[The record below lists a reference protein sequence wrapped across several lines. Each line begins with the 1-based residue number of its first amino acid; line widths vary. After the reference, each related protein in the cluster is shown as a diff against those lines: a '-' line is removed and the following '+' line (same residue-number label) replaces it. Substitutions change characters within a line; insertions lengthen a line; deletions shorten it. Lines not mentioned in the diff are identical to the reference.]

1 MRSELTES
9 LDKMN
14 ERLALMTEA
23 NFKHQQQLTDM
34 FSKSLDTIRR
44 NNIEQ
49 NDRQSRIIAESIEK
63 MQQSNEKKLDEMRAT
78 VDEKLSATLTTRL
91 DSSFKTVSEQLE
103 NVYKSLGEMKELSTG
118 VTTNVTNLNRV
129 LTNVKARGTWAEVQ
143 LEGILDQTIPNMYVK
158 NFSSRPGSSER
169 VEFAIR
175 IPAGDGGA
183 DAYLPV
189 DSKFPLED
197 YVRLCTAADGADA
210 DEVAA
215 ARKAFESGAW
225 SRMHPSERKKILM
238 RFIGL
243 IEKHQV
249 ELAVLESLDSGKPV
263 RECLLTDL
271 PETIECLEW
280 HAECADK
287 QYGGISPSGDG
298 RLGLIVRE
306 PAGVVACVLPWNF
319 PLMMVG
325 WKLGPALAEG
335 NSVILKPASVTSL
348 STLKLAEFA
357 AEAGIPEGVFNVITG
372 PGSSVGEAL
381 GLHPGVDVVSF
392 TGSTEVGRRFLEYA
406 ARSNLKRIV
415 LELGGKSPFVVLDD
429 VADYAAVAAQA
440 AAAAFWNMGENCTAN
455 SRIIVPRKRK
465 DAFTEALLAE
475 LENWRIGDPLDPEN
489 NLGSI
494 VSEGQFRT
502 IMGYIE
508 KGKAEG
514 GHVLTGGAP
523 LAIGSGLFIPPTIF
537 DGVTPD
543 MTIVR
548 EEIFGPV
555 TAILPADS
563 DEEAVG
569 LANATAYG
577 LQATLFTEDVTKAHK
592 YARAL
597 KAGTVSV
604 NCFSEGDNTTPFGGY
619 KLSGFGGKDK
629 GRESHDQYTETKTIF
644 LNLDR

>member
-1 MRSELTES
+1 MGLI
-9 LDKMN
+9 KA
-14 ERLALMTEA
+14 AL
-23 NFKHQQQLTDM
+23 
-34 FSKSLDTIRR
+34 
-44 NNIEQ
+44 
-49 NDRQSRIIAESIEK
+49 
-63 MQQSNEKKLDEMRAT
+63 
-78 VDEKLSATLTTRL
+78 
-91 DSSFKTVSEQLE
+91 
-103 NVYKSLGEMKELSTG
+103 GSTG
-118 VTTNVTNLNRV
+118 GVLADQWKEYFYCDSMAANVLVTKGKKRT
-129 LTNVKARGTWAEVQ
+129 
-143 LEGILDQTIPNMYVK
+143 
-158 NFSSRPGSSER
+158 SSRNSNTKGSDN
-169 VEFAIR
+169 I
-175 IPAGDGGA
+175 
-183 DAYLPV
+183 
-189 DSKFPLED
+189 
-197 YVRLCTAADGADA
+197 
-210 DEVAA
+210 
-215 ARKAFESGAW
+215 
-225 SRMHPSERKKILM
+225 
-238 RFIGL
+238 
-243 IEKHQV
+243 
-249 ELAVLESLDSGKPV
+249 
-263 RECLLTDL
+263 
-271 PETIECLEW
+271 
-280 HAECADK
+280 
-287 QYGGISPSGDG
+287 ISNGS
-298 RLGLIVRE
+298 
-306 PAGVVACVLPWNF
+306 VVAVNEGQC
-319 PLMMVG
+319 MMIVEQG
-325 WKLGPALAEG
+325 KI
-335 NSVILKPASVTSL
+335 V
-348 STLKLAEFA
+348 EFA

-523 LAIGSGLFIPPTIF
+523 LAIGSGLFIPPTVF

-543 MTIVR
+543 MAIVR

>member
-1 MRSELTES
+1 MAPAQAS
-9 LDKMN
+9 L
-14 ERLALMTEA
+14 LA
-23 NFKHQQQLTDM
+23 K
-34 FSKSLDTIRR
+34 LDTQERVR
-44 NNIEQ
+44 DFLTNAVASG
-49 NDRQSRIIAESIEK
+49 RASHAYLFLGAPGAG
-63 MQQSNEKKLDEMRAT
+63 KLDAAWALAQAFLCEQDGCGSCDSCVRVARHT
-78 VDEKLSATLTTRL
+78 HPDVHYYTPESATGYLIAQTRELL
-91 DSSFKTVSEQLE
+91 DDVPLAPIRAKAKVYIIDRAEQLRA
-103 NVYKSLGEMKELSTG
+103 NTANALLKT
-118 VTTNVTNLNRV
+118 
-129 LTNVKARGTWAEVQ
+129 
-143 LEGILDQTIPNMYVK
+143 LE
-158 NFSSRPGSSER
+158 
-169 VEFAIR
+169 
-175 IPAGDGGA
+175 
-183 DAYLPV
+183 
-189 DSKFPLED
+189 
-197 YVRLCTAADGADA
+197 
-210 DEVAA
+210 
-215 ARKAFESGAW
+215 
-225 SRMHPSERKKILM
+225 
-238 RFIGL
+238 
-243 IEKHQV
+243 
-249 ELAVLESLDSGKPV
+249 
-263 RECLLTDL
+263 
-271 PETIECLEW
+271 
-280 HAECADK
+280 
-287 QYGGISPSGDG
+287 
-298 RLGLIVRE
+298 E
-306 PAGVVACVLPWNF
+306 P
-319 PLMMVG
+319 
-325 WKLGPALAEG
+325 
-335 NSVILKPASVTSL
+335 
-348 STLKLAEFA
+348 
-357 AEAGIPEGVFNVITG
+357 PEGVMFIL
-372 PGSSVGEAL
+372 L
-381 GLHPGVDVVSF
+381 GTSADVMLPTIVSRCQCVPF
-392 TGSTEVGRRFLEYA
+392 RLV
-406 ARSNLKRIV
+406 
-415 LELGGKSPFVVLDD
+415 SP
-429 VADYAAVAAQA
+429 AVAAQA

>member
-1 MRSELTES
+1 MTLLSHA
-9 LDKMN
+9 DY
-14 ERLALMTEA
+14 ERIAANLSYPTEA
-23 NFKHQQQLTDM
+23 FIGGTFAPALSGETMPTVNPATGK
-34 FSKSLDTIRR
+34 
-44 NNIEQ
+44 E
-49 NDRQSRIIAESIEK
+49 IARVASCGRE
-63 MQQSNEKKLDEMRAT
+63 D
-78 VDEKLSATLTTRL
+78 VD
-91 DSSFKTVSEQLE
+91 
-103 NVYKSLGEMKELSTG
+103 
-118 VTTNVTNLNRV
+118 
-129 LTNVKARGTWAEVQ
+129 KA
-143 LEGILDQTIPNMYVK
+143 
-158 NFSSRPGSSER
+158 
-169 VEFAIR
+169 
-175 IPAGDGGA
+175 
-183 DAYLPV
+183 
-189 DSKFPLED
+189 
-197 YVRLCTAADGADA
+197 
-210 DEVAA
+210 VAA

-243 IEKHQV
+243 IKKHQV

-619 KLSGFGGKDK
+619 KLSGI
-629 GRESHDQYTETKTIF
+629 GRETDKTTMRHYMQTKNIF
-644 LNLDR
+644 INLSEKPSGLYE